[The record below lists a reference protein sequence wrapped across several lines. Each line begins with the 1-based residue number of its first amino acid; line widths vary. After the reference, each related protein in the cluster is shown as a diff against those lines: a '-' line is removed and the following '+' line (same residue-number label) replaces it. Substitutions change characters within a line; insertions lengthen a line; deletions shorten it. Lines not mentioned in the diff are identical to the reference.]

1 MHQGHKFDTEGH
13 GWILSHGYL
22 CLSYSYMTFVMN
34 RKMQTLDSFVNDDY
48 LFDEEQY
55 NYVMAKK
62 TALHD

>member
-1 MHQGHKFDTEGH
+1 
-13 GWILSHGYL
+13 
-22 CLSYSYMTFVMN
+22 
-34 RKMQTLDSFVNDDY
+34 MQTLDSFVNDDY